1 MSANI
6 QFIAPVSGTSI
17 TPSFGLL
24 NEPFS
29 IAGVNLNY
37 ATTLQFVDKFDN
49 ATNVE
54 FSIESPTKING
65 NVPLL
70 DGTLGAHEIRITNEL
85 GSHDFCCFSPIVPA
99 LAAEP
104 RRLIQ
109 IKVNKLTDHLA
120 INAPIQ
126 ESSPNQTQG
135 YEIASTSITAIHP
148 ASTFVINC
156 ELSLENDF
164 WGSAIIALFKD
175 GESSPRRVWNY
186 GMIGLNMGTTA
197 NLTYVTTAGD
207 VAAQNWKIRLG
218 RTHTSFSTIY
228 LNRNMSNNNPYGLDI
243 AHSYMTIHEIEA
255 QGVTY

>member
-6 QFIAPVSGTSI
+6 QFIEPVSITSVD
-17 TPSFGLL
+17 PGFGLL

-29 IAGVNLNY
+29 IEGVNLNY
-37 ATTLQFVDKFDN
+37 ATAVKFVDKFDN
-49 ATNVE
+49 EIDVT
-54 FSIESPTKING
+54 FTIESPTKINA

-70 DGTLGAHEIRITNEL
+70 DGTLGVHELRVENEL

-104 RRLIQ
+104 RRLVQ
-109 IKVNKLTDHLA
+109 LKVNKLTDHLA

-164 WGSAIIALFKD
+164 WGSAVIALFKD
-175 GESSPRRVWNY
+175 SESSPRRVWNY

-197 NLTYVTTAGD
+197 SLTYVTTAGD
-207 VAAQNWKIRLG
+207 VNAQNWRVRLG

-228 LNRNMSNNNPYGLDI
+228 LNRNTNNDNPYGLDI
-243 AHSYMTIHEIEA
+243 AHSYVTIHEIEA